1 MAGAR
6 FPRAARILKPAD
18 FTRLRHTSR
27 RVSGGRHF
35 SAVAAPALGDCAR
48 LGLAVSRRVST
59 NAVRRNRI
67 KRIARDSFRKVR
79 QTLPALDILL
89 IARPSADAETNQ
101 ALRAELEGLWQRL
114 SALNGGQRPGTMRA

>member
-6 FPRAARILKPAD
+6 FPRTARILKPAD

-27 RVSGGRHF
+27 RVGGRHF
-35 SAVAAPALGDCAR
+35 SAEAAPALGDCAR

-67 KRIARDSFRKVR
+67 KRIARDSFRKIR
-79 QTLPALDILL
+79 LTLPPLDILL

-101 ALRAELEGLWQRL
+101 SLRAELDALWQRL